1 MALFLYYLEG
11 KKIIVRENFVEIS
24 KDGLMLL
31 PYQFNTE
38 YNTDSVVLFAC
49 FLINSQYS
57 EVSSSQGQ
65 DQVL

>member
-1 MALFLYYLEG
+1 M
-11 KKIIVRENFVEIS
+11 IVRENFVEIS

-31 PYQFNTE
+31 PFQFNTE